1 MISKRRR
8 RREREREKKR
18 IMIFLLVD
26 GKKLCIW
33 CETQL
38 VERLWRFII
47 PALWVLMAG
56 PVVLP
61 ERKSGGARRDFS
73 ILLFSCPAHPPCF
86 SMCTT
91 RLVYGL
97 INWISRVRVWAAADK
112 HQKSRRLRVRRC
124 VNADEWAGDF
134 CFVFFFRVRS
144 LQWSCWPFRHSDDD
158 GEIAL
163 KKKKKKRTDT
173 FLKEDGGRP
182 NGTRLVGFPRVFR
195 LGTSVRAPTGVSCV
209 FFSI

>member
-134 CFVFFFRVRS
+134 CFVFFFSGS
-144 LQWSCWPFRHSDDD
+144 L
-158 GEIAL
+158 IAMVL
-163 KKKKKKRTDT
+163 LTFPPLGWWWWNSAEKKRRRNERTH
-173 FLKEDGGRP
+173 F
-182 NGTRLVGFPRVFR
+182 
-195 LGTSVRAPTGVSCV
+195 
-209 FFSI
+209 